1 MEKEDCLMEKLNDIN
16 EAISYMRQGDIV
28 TGNGKDIFIIKND
41 RVVRYSEG
49 TQYSLKI
56 DDFIDL
62 YKKNNFYL
70 YEDSVEI
77 EEEKD
82 EAYYRYYK
90 K

>member
-1 MEKEDCLMEKLNDIN
+1 MEKLNDIN

-77 EEEKD
+77 DEEKD